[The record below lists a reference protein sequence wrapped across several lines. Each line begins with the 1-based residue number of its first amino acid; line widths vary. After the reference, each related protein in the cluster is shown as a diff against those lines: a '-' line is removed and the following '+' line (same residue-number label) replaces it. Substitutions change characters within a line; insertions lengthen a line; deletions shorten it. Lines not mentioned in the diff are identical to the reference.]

1 MRGTQYPLSAGSRP
15 GAGVRAVRV
24 VPHRTGVPVA
34 VHLTHGTGPR
44 RQLQALALT
53 EAGALRARTDALA
66 SLAAAGEHRVPGAPP
81 AQLHH
86 HAALCG
92 GLNFRARR
100 ICPASDRISA
110 WWCALV
116 PLEADMEAKAGEGLA
131 RAGARPVTYSHLG
144 GEKDPAATRSAGVA
158 AR

>member
-15 GAGVRAVRV
+15 GASVRAVRV

-100 ICPASDRISA
+100 IWRVSDRNSA
-110 WWCALV
+110 LCCCLA
-116 PLEADMEAKAGEGLA
+116 PLESTIEHKVG
-131 RAGARPVTYSHLG
+131 
-144 GEKDPAATRSAGVA
+144 
-158 AR
+158 